1 MRIEVLGNGGREN
14 AIRWKL
20 RLHGHEVD
28 VTYPG
33 LTVVGPE
40 DLIAGGIADRMGFQ
54 NIVAPGMLAARLE
67 SSKLWAKQ
75 FMQRWNIPTARWL
88 TYNRNPEG
96 MTQALSDLDA
106 YRNDRPHKIVSIDPL
121 DLENE
126 YYPVVIKED
135 GLCGG
140 KGVVIAKSKQEAW
153 RNIPPMFINNIY
165 KSPSDKILFEDFI
178 PGWEASCFVMSD
190 GDTYK
195 ILPYCKDHKRL
206 GDNDQGPNT
215 GGMGAYA
222 PHPLITDKLAK
233 QIEDTIVKPTLNGMR
248 LEGLKYKG
256 ILYIGL
262 MINADGPHVIEY
274 NVRFGD
280 PECQV
285 LMMLMEDDL
294 APYLE
299 AISNGTLESLPAPKF
314 YKGTALTVCLCS
326 EGYPTEPI
334 VNKVITDIGTNT
346 ENTQVFHAAVN
357 VDDAGVMT
365 TAGGRVL
372 SVTARGSSLDE
383 ARKLV
388 YNRLKQICFDNMV
401 YRKDIGYEKSPD
413 NDQTPHRNKRR
424 GGRSYTEVS
433 RQRFKNHS
441 HNRRADLLSRY

>member
-1 MRIEVLGNGGREN
+1 MRIKVLGNGGREN

-28 VTYPG
+28 VTYPE

-40 DLIAGGIADRMGFQ
+40 KLIAGGIADRMAYKHV
-54 NIVAPGMLAARLE
+54 VAPSMLAARLE

-75 FMQRWNIPTARWL
+75 FMQRWDIPTAKWL
-88 TYNRNPEG
+88 TYKKSSAG
-96 MTQALSDLDA
+96 MNQALLDLDT
-106 YRNDRPHKIVSIDPL
+106 YRNNRPHKIVSIDPL

-153 RNIPPMFINNIY
+153 SNIPYMFLNNIY
-165 KSPSDKILFEDFI
+165 KSPSNKILFEDFI

-195 ILPYCKDHKRL
+195 ILPFCKDHKRL

-262 MINADGPHVIEY
+262 MINENGPHVIEY

-294 APYLE
+294 APYMQAIAEGGLE
-299 AISNGTLESLPAPKF
+299 DLPDPKF
-314 YKGTALTVCLCS
+314 YKGAALTVCLCS
-326 EGYPTEPI
+326 EGYPADPSTG
-334 VNKVITDIGTNT
+334 KVITDKGADA
-346 ENTQVFHAAVN
+346 ENIQVFHASVN
-357 VDDAGVMT
+357 IENDVMT

-372 SVTARGSSLDE
+372 SVTARGSSLDN

-388 YNRLKQICFDNMV
+388 YNRLTQICFDNMV

-413 NDQTPHRNKRR
+413 NNQTSHGNKRR
-424 GGRSYTEVS
+424 RGRSYTEVS

-441 HNRRADLLSRY
+441 HNRRANLLS